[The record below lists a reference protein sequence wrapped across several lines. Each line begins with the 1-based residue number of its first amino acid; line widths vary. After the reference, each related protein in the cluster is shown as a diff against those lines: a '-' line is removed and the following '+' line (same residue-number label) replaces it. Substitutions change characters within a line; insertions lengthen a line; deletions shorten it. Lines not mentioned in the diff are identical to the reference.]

1 MCIINKMCEGEK
13 YLLIQKM
20 GSPAG
25 RIRLVASEKELA
37 AIGWENDHPN
47 RVRLGNIVENDSH
60 PVLLKA
66 EQELREY
73 FDGKRKVFSHDLDF
87 NDN

>member
-1 MCIINKMCEGEK
+1 VKEK
-13 YLLIQKM
+13 NICLPKKM

-25 RIRLVASEKELA
+25 RIRLVASEKGLA

-60 PVLLKA
+60 PVLLKT

-73 FDGKRKVFSHDLDF
+73 FDGKRKVFSLIPIF
-87 NDN
+87 TELNSG